1 MTTEEHTKQQR
12 HAAGEFAENLM
23 NTATSF
29 AKIIQEINNNQ
40 DIIKYLVP
48 TSMMKRYHTVG
59 MVDTEFK
66 NPFVFKIKYFYLS
79 AYECQISNRH
89 HWPLRGFQ
97 NHNGMR
103 MFPNGDLM
111 PKHYP
116 GFIGKIAVDSSHFY
130 ESHVLNRLGIIIRHH
145 DIDSYIAPE
154 YSNTSATMIPIYRC
168 YVFLEDYP
176 KLTEELFEC
185 ILKADNTDSI
195 EIYKEIGIEGE
206 TPWRHMAANR
216 RQR

>member
-1 MTTEEHTKQQR
+1 MTTENYTEHQR
-12 HAAGEFAENLM
+12 QAAAEFAENLM
-23 NTATSF
+23 NTATSLDE
-29 AKIIQEINNNQ
+29 IIREINSNQ

-48 TSMMKRYHTVG
+48 ASMMKGYHTTS

-79 AYECQISNRH
+79 AYERQISNRH
-89 HWPLRGFQ
+89 HWPHRGFQ

-103 MFPNGDLM
+103 MFPNGELI

-116 GFIGKIAVDSSHFY
+116 GFIGKIGLESSHFY

-145 DIDSYIAPE
+145 DIDSYIASE
-154 YSNTSATMIPIYRC
+154 YSNTSATMIPVYRC

-176 KLTEELFEC
+176 KLTEELFEYMF
-185 ILKADNTDSI
+185 KADHTDSI
-195 EIYKEIGIEGE
+195 EIYKEIEIEGE
-206 TPWRHMAANR
+206 TPWKHMAANR